1 METRL
6 GGAQVL
12 ELEASYQVVR
22 QDTNLLPGAV
32 GSIVVGGDHIQSK
45 LPFDFG
51 ESFLLGSTSGNKP
64 HRTQFNSSLIVSWEV
79 QGHHDRFQSTSGV
92 TQNVPFW
99 GIPFTVLK
107 THIYIELF

>member
-12 ELEASYQVVR
+12 ELEASHQVVR
-22 QDTNLLPGAV
+22 QDTDLLPGAV

-64 HRTQFNSSLIVSWEV
+64 HRTQFISSLIEFE
-79 QGHHDRFQSTSGV
+79 RANTAQSQA
-92 TQNVPFW
+92 QN
-99 GIPFTVLK
+99 GSERK
-107 THIYIELF
+107 